1 MQPNMPRCEKR
12 RKNPG
17 VDEERFGPQIWSQ
30 RSCLL
35 WGTFQVCLEKAPER
49 KRSKTVESKKDIK
62 KGSREKIVSQS
73 SSYILEVHN
82 FEHSFMPPVPTQ
94 LKSKRMTTIVEK
106 DASLRPPDKEKPNLC
121 NDATAMWC
129 HHGPG
134 PSWMSHRLPIHF
146 QCTGKAD
153 VQSLGSSMKAGC
165 RTVQQRSCELSWQW
179 SNPKTISNNNL
190 QLSNINRFCSTSLH
204 SLGFSTVF
212 PASFPRPGTA
222 VAQQWSIPLPQSKLS
237 HKPKLFPLST
247 MSMSDVRPTRPAFA
261 TTTFCTSTT
270 AWCGELSVHVLSCFE
285 VSKSHLQTLW
295 MALKNSSL
303 EATQPNPTQSM
314 PSPLPWKMPA
324 TCLSCKILTRDGRWM
339 GDGWKWDLCGPHV
352 VQFCCF

>member
-1 MQPNMPRCEKR
+1 M
-12 RKNPG
+12 
-17 VDEERFGPQIWSQ
+17 
-30 RSCLL
+30 
-35 WGTFQVCLEKAPER
+35 EKAPER

-62 KGSREKIVSQS
+62 KGSRQKIVSQS

-94 LKSKRMTTIVEK
+94 LKSKGMTTIVAK

-121 NDATAMWC
+121 SHRHVMPSYAIVQLRTFRPN
-129 HHGPG
+129 GPG

-179 SNPKTISNNNL
+179 SNPKTISNNTH
-190 QLSNINRFCSTSLH
+190 QVSNINRFCSTSLH

-222 VAQQWSIPLPQSKLS
+222 VEY
-237 HKPKLFPLST
+237 
-247 MSMSDVRPTRPAFA
+247 PT
-261 TTTFCTSTT
+261 
-270 AWCGELSVHVLSCFE
+270 
-285 VSKSHLQTLW
+285 
-295 MALKNSSL
+295 
-303 EATQPNPTQSM
+303 
-314 PSPLPWKMPA
+314 SPIQVE
-324 TCLSCKILTRDGRWM
+324 S
-339 GDGWKWDLCGPHV
+339 
-352 VQFCCF
+352 